1 LSPHYPFLLH
11 THHPL
16 TSLLFQLYTVP
27 APSNPW
33 HCSNR
38 NTPKHEKGHETHSPR
53 TTLPTTFPT
62 VPFSA
67 TFTS

>member
-27 APSNPW
+27 APSNP
-33 HCSNR
+33 
-38 NTPKHEKGHETHSPR
+38 
-53 TTLPTTFPT
+53 
-62 VPFSA
+62 
-67 TFTS
+67 